1 MSSIYE
7 LEYYCKTDNPVG
19 ALLLTGKWGCGKTY
33 LIENELPNKIDD
45 NCVIIRISLFGI
57 PTIEEL
63 HKAVK
68 QAWIHEKGGL
78 LDKASGLGK
87 FKGFIEKVSSLIP
100 NDAAKG
106 AIEAALSFNLFDFI
120 KIENN
125 IDGKKVILV
134 FDDLERSKLSI
145 QEKLG
150 AINEYCENQH
160 FNVILVADE
169 EKLNTEPEYR
179 DFKEKIVQRTIQYK
193 PHYREVVHS
202 VICDVKTADYKD
214 LLLQYED
221 YIAALFAGQDIEG
234 NPLDNHVS
242 ETSAAYR
249 RLYDQEG
256 IDAEARKKQLLKSRP
271 HNIRSLKTSIQD
283 FERVFEVLH
292 VKKIVDSHKWL
303 FSFISFEMAAR
314 ANLVHESERYGSL
327 FSSNDVATLYPGF
340 YDSRF
345 LPDTLKKWIKD
356 GVWDRELLEDY
367 IDQHYRSREELSPKD
382 QVRNSRIDY
391 LEEEIAKQGL
401 QDILQD
407 AYDGSL
413 SLNEYVFF
421 VINSRLS
428 RYYNLIDLKIDWDKV
443 YSGIN
448 KRIEKSI
455 QHGEKHELI
464 QEAINN
470 LDDFSEDEKKAYQ
483 IIKDARDGSVAMFEA
498 NKREYI
504 SEMRN
509 NPGEA
514 FIKVSNLRFNCF
526 DQDMADATAEGFKNA
541 TIPEKIQFPA
551 YFEGVWGRY
560 RNSYDIDSE
569 GIEKTK
575 DAFCIL
581 KDKLSI
587 VEEDYKD
594 LPFKKRFTHAFID
607 TIDRLLADEQ
617 EAENEEEARELE
629 E

>member
-1 MSSIYE
+1 MSSISE

-19 ALLLTGKWGCGKTY
+19 ALLLTGEWGCGKTY
-33 LIENELPNKIDD
+33 LVENELPNKIEND
-45 NCVIIRISLFGI
+45 CVIIRISLFGI

-68 QAWIHEKGGL
+68 QAWIHSKGGL

-125 IDGKKVILV
+125 IDRKKVILV

-214 LLLQYED
+214 LLLQHED

-464 QEAINN
+464 QETINN

>member
-1 MSSIYE
+1 MSSISE

-19 ALLLTGKWGCGKTY
+19 ALLLTGEWGCGKTY

-68 QAWIHEKGGL
+68 QAWIHAKGGL

-202 VICDVKTADYKD
+202 VICDVKTEDYKN
-214 LLLQYED
+214 LLLQHED

-234 NPLDNHVS
+234 NSLDNHVS

-256 IDAEARKKQLLKSRP
+256 IDAEERKKQLLKSRP

-283 FERVFEVLH
+283 FERVFEILH
-292 VKKIVDSHKWL
+292 GKKIDDSHKWL

-367 IDQHYRSREELSPKD
+367 IDQHYRSREDLSPKD
-382 QVRNSRIDY
+382 QVRNSRVDY

-428 RYYNLIDLKIDWDKV
+428 RYYNLIDLQIDWDKV

-448 KRIEKSI
+448 KRIEISI
-455 QHGEKHELI
+455 QHGEKHELV

-470 LDDFSEDEKKAYQ
+470 LEGFSDDEKKAYQ
-483 IIKDARDGSVAMFEA
+483 IIKEARDGSVAMFEA

-504 SEMRN
+504 NEMRK

-514 FIKVSNLRFNCF
+514 FIKISNLRFNCF

-541 TIPEKIQFPA
+541 AIPEKIQFPA

-560 RNSYDIDSE
+560 RNSYDIDPE

-617 EAENEEEARELE
+617 EAENKEEARELE